1 MKQHAQFSDLLLRM
15 ISQVFHEGRLFRNCH
30 NHVHSP
36 PHSAYRYPHQLR
48 RKKPG
53 KVSWEATSFKECFGA
68 PGAIFAKISNLPTF
82 LREKGYCRVVQIG
95 SQAGSTF
102 NFTLYFDA
110 PNGQAIP

>member
-36 PHSAYRYPHQLR
+36 PHSAYRYPLQLR

-53 KVSWEATSFKECFGA
+53 KVSWEATSFKESFGA
-68 PGAIFAKISNLPTF
+68 PEAVIGGNRQFAYIFARKRVLQGGPNWLPGQ
-82 LREKGYCRVVQIG
+82 LYVQLHPL
-95 SQAGSTF
+95 F
-102 NFTLYFDA
+102 
-110 PNGQAIP
+110 